1 MSTLK
6 NPFLR
11 GYQGLTVQ
19 RQLIIGTVGGGP
31 LVRRPLHPFHDHLND
46 ERLFQSACRFCDHY
60 ALMLEGTPQSPTLNR
75 RCQHE
80 GTVLDVIHAVM
91 VTESGELTHLGDA
104 QSGEAAQMMVQR
116 LSFDTGHYSQCWE
129 ISTAH
134 LCPQSFV
141 YLRNASSRET
151 PSGLLFEVF
160 RLQDDS
166 TFGCKLYATPWHDR
180 ALRRVDG
187 INRQQLHQ
195 EHLKAGVPHCLVRI
209 LHLAAL
215 ADTRILIFDPDA
227 PELNGLEIYEA

>member
-6 NPFLR
+6 NPFIR
-11 GYQGLTVQ
+11 GYQDLTVQ
-19 RQLIIGTVGGGP
+19 RQLIIGTGGGGP
-31 LVRRPLHPFHDHLND
+31 LLRRSLHLLHDHLND

-91 VTESGELTHLGDA
+91 VTESGELAHLGDA

-134 LCPQSFV
+134 LSPSP
-141 YLRNASSRET
+141 SSTCAMPAAEKRHRGC
-151 PSGLLFEVF
+151 S
-160 RLQDDS
+160 S
-166 TFGCKLYATPWHDR
+166 KCSGCKMTARSVASCTPRPGMIVHCAVSM
-180 ALRRVDG
+180 ALTVSSFIRS
-187 INRQQLHQ
+187 
-195 EHLKAGVPHCLVRI
+195 
-209 LHLAAL
+209 
-215 ADTRILIFDPDA
+215 T
-227 PELNGLEIYEA
+227 